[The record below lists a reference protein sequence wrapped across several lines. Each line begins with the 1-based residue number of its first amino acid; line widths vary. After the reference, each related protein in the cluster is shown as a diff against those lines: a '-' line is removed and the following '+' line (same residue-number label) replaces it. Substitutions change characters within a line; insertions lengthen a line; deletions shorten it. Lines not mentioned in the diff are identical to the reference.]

1 MTQEVSHHGRLVREY
16 RETRVGITQVELAHR
31 IGKSRRTVVTLE
43 QMARIDDLKLRRTV
57 AWALQI
63 PPAMLGLSDIVLPES
78 AVLTPVEVLA
88 ASESK
93 KLSRIV
99 IDTFNDNLRM
109 RLDLYYLGG
118 SVAADKGLNAHI
130 EELTQLLRKGNA
142 RDHHELLTL
151 LSHNYQVKGMIARD
165 QLDFETAEKC
175 FKQAS
180 LLAQEAECPELNALT
195 MARQAVM
202 YMWQKRLDEANQLY
216 EAAREIS
223 RRSPPALRVYLA
235 TGHAEIQ
242 GMLGDQS
249 CLVSLTDARGLL
261 RCVDPEDD
269 YLLLRHST
277 RSSEQ
282 AINDGW
288 SQSHTLLGKPGIAIE
303 SYDKLEKSLDLSMT
317 RMRGRLY
324 RQYAEALLVAN
335 DLSCC
340 FYAIE
345 GLKLVR
351 AASSRFNIWRVKEL
365 AAKLGSKFP
374 ADDRV
379 KELLKAI
386 NSKP

>member
-1 MTQEVSHHGRLVREY
+1 MTQEVSHHGRLIREY

-31 IGKSRRTVVTLE
+31 IGKSRRTVVTIE

-78 AVLTPVEVLA
+78 AVLTPVAVLP
-88 ASESK
+88 ASENK

-99 IDTFNDNLRM
+99 LGTFNENLRM

-130 EELTQLLRKGNA
+130 EELTQLLRKGKT

-165 QLDFETAEKC
+165 QLDFGTAEKC

-242 GMLGDQS
+242 GMLGDYN
-249 CLVSLTDARGLL
+249 CLVSLTDPRGLL
-261 RCVDPEDD
+261 RRVDPEDD

-324 RQYAEALLVAN
+324 RQYAEALYVAK

-345 GLKLVR
+345 GLKLAR
-351 AASSRFNIWRVKEL
+351 AAGSRFNVWRVKEL
-365 AAKLGSKFP
+365 ATKLGSKFP
-374 ADDRV
+374 ADERV
-379 KELLKAI
+379 KELLRAV
-386 NSKP
+386 SK

>member
-1 MTQEVSHHGRLVREY
+1 MQEVSHHGQIIREY
-16 RETRVGITQVELAHR
+16 RELKAGITQEELARR
-31 IGKSRRTVVTLE
+31 IGKSRRTVVSIE
-43 QMARIDDLKLRRTV
+43 QTARISDLKMRRTL

-63 PPAMLGLSDIVLPES
+63 PPQLLGLSDIVLPE
-78 AVLTPVEVLA
+78 AIVLTPLEVLP
-88 ASESK
+88 ASEGK
-93 KLSRIV
+93 RLSRV
-99 IDTFNDNLRM
+99 VLDTFTDNLRM

-118 SVAADKGLNAHI
+118 SVAADKGLNVHI
-130 EELTQLLRKGNA
+130 EELTQLLRKGKA

-165 QLDFETAEKC
+165 QLDYETSEAC

-223 RRSPPALRVYLA
+223 RRSPPALTSYLA

-242 GMLGDQS
+242 GMLGDQT

-261 RCVDPEDD
+261 RRVDPEDD

-277 RSSEQ
+277 RCSEQ

-288 SQSHTLLGKPGIAIE
+288 SQSYRLLGKPGIAIE
-303 SYDKLEKSLDLSMT
+303 SYDRVEKSLDLSMA

-324 RQYAEALLVAN
+324 RQYAEAFFVAK

-340 FYAIE
+340 FYGIE
-345 GLKLVR
+345 GLKLAR
-351 AASSRFNIWRVKEL
+351 AAGSRFNVWRVKEL
-365 AAKLGSKFP
+365 AGKLCSQFP
-374 ADDRV
+374 QDARV
-379 KELLKAI
+379 KELLQAL
-386 NSKP
+386 

>member
-1 MTQEVSHHGRLVREY
+1 MSQEVSHHGRLVREY
-16 RETRVGITQVELAHR
+16 RETRVGITQEELASR
-31 IGKSRRTVVTLE
+31 IGKSRRTVVSLE
-43 QMARIDDLKLRRTV
+43 QTARIDDLKLRRTV

-63 PPAMLGLSDIVLPES
+63 PPAMLGLPDIVLPE
-78 AVLTPVEVLA
+78 ATILTPVEVLP

-93 KLSRIV
+93 KLSRV
-99 IDTFNDNLRM
+99 VLNTFNDNLRM

-118 SVAADKGLNAHI
+118 SIAADKGLNAHI
-130 EELTQLLRKGNA
+130 EELTQLLRKSNA

-165 QLDFETAEKC
+165 QLDYETAETC

-202 YMWQKRLDEANQLY
+202 YMWQKRIDEANQLY

-223 RRSPPALRVYLA
+223 RRSSPSLRAYLA

-242 GMLGDQS
+242 GMLGDHG
-249 CLVSLTDARGLL
+249 CLASLTDARSLL
-261 RCVDPEDD
+261 RRVDPEDD

-277 RSSEQ
+277 RCSEQ
-282 AINDGW
+282 AISDGW
-288 SQSHTLLGKPGIAIE
+288 SQSHTLLGKPDIAIE
-303 SYDKLEKSLDLSMT
+303 SYDKLEQSLDLSMT
-317 RMRGRLY
+317 RMRARLY
-324 RQYAEALLVAN
+324 RQYAEALFVAK

-345 GLKLVR
+345 GFKLAR
-351 AASSRFNIWRVKEL
+351 AAGSRFNIWRVKEL
-365 AAKLGSKFP
+365 AAKLVALFP
-374 ADDRV
+374 HDERV
-379 KELLKAI
+379 KDLLRAL
-386 NSKP
+386 

>member
-1 MTQEVSHHGRLVREY
+1 MTQEVSHHGRLIREY
-16 RETRVGITQVELAHR
+16 RDTRVGITQEELARR
-31 IGKSRRTVVTLE
+31 IGKSRRTVVSLE
-43 QMARIDDLKLRRTV
+43 QTARIDDLKLRRTV

-63 PPAMLGLSDIVLPES
+63 PPAMLGLSDIILPEA
-78 AVLTPVEVLA
+78 AVLTPIEVLP
-88 ASESK
+88 ASENK
-93 KLSRIV
+93 KLSRV
-99 IDTFNDNLRM
+99 VLNTFNDNLRM

-165 QLDFETAEKC
+165 QLDYETAENC

-202 YMWQKRLDEANQLY
+202 YLWQKRVDEANQLY
-216 EAAREIS
+216 ESAREIS
-223 RRSPPALRVYLA
+223 RRSSPALRAYLA
-235 TGHAEIQ
+235 TGHAEVQ
-242 GMLGDQS
+242 GMLGDQG

-261 RCVDPEDD
+261 RRVDPEDD

-277 RSSEQ
+277 RCSEQ

-288 SQSHTLLGKPGIAIE
+288 SQSHTLLGKPDIAIE
-303 SYDKLEKSLDLSMT
+303 NYDRLEQSLDLSMT

-324 RQYAEALLVAN
+324 RQYAEALFVAK

-345 GLKLVR
+345 GLKLAR
-351 AASSRFNIWRVKEL
+351 ASGSRFNVWRVKEL
-365 AAKLGSKFP
+365 AANLAALFP
-374 ADDRV
+374 NDERV
-379 KELLKAI
+379 KDLLQAFS
-386 NSKP
+386 SK

>member
-1 MTQEVSHHGRLVREY
+1 MTQEVSHHGHLIREY
-16 RETRVGITQVELAHR
+16 RDTRVGITQEELARR
-31 IGKSRRTVVTLE
+31 IGKSRRTVVSLE
-43 QMARIDDLKLRRTV
+43 QTARIDDLKLRRTV

-63 PPAMLGLSDIVLPES
+63 PPAMLGLSDIILPEA
-78 AVLTPVEVLA
+78 AVLTPIEVLP
-88 ASESK
+88 ASENK
-93 KLSRIV
+93 KLSRV
-99 IDTFNDNLRM
+99 VLNTFNDNLRM

-142 RDHHELLTL
+142 RDHHELLML

-165 QLDFETAEKC
+165 QLDYETAENC

-202 YMWQKRLDEANQLY
+202 YLWQKRVDEANQLY
-216 EAAREIS
+216 ESAREIS
-223 RRSPPALRVYLA
+223 RRSSPALRAYLA
-235 TGHAEIQ
+235 TGHAEVQ
-242 GMLGDQS
+242 GMLGDQG

-261 RCVDPEDD
+261 RRVDPEDD

-277 RSSEQ
+277 RCSEQ

-288 SQSHTLLGKPGIAIE
+288 SQSHTLLGKPDIAIE
-303 SYDKLEKSLDLSMT
+303 NYDRLEQSLDLSMT

-324 RQYAEALLVAN
+324 RQYAEALFVAK

-345 GLKLVR
+345 GLKLAR
-351 AASSRFNIWRVKEL
+351 ASGSRFNVWRVKEL
-365 AAKLGSKFP
+365 AANLAALFP
-374 ADDRV
+374 NDERV
-379 KELLKAI
+379 KDLLQAFS
-386 NSKP
+386 SK